1 MPTVENSRPIAA
13 AMKPMRRLPLD
24 STEMIVSPKIP
35 SQKYSGGPNLS
46 DISASGSAEVAR
58 TMLAST
64 LPTNDANAAVTSA
77 CWAMPLRASGNPS
90 KVVAMAAGV
99 PGVLMRIAGI
109 ASPYIAPT

>member
-1 MPTVENSRPIAA
+1 MPTLENSRPIAA
-13 AMKPMRRLPLD
+13 AMKPLSRLPLD

-35 SQKYSGGPNLS
+35 SQKYSGGPNFN

-58 TMLAST
+58 TRLAST
-64 LPTNDANAAVTSA
+64 LPTKDAKAAVTSA
-77 CWAMPLRASGNPS
+77 CCAMPLRASGKPS